1 MADRARVEKILDEQ
15 GFGDCRWISG
25 KEIRVAQW
33 VRFKCM
39 FGCDSFGKKGTCP
52 PAIPSVLEAREFF
65 SEYDHAVVIH
75 FAVKV
80 RHPDDRKEWSRKESL
95 RLLALER
102 AVFLAGF
109 QKAFVLFMDECRIC
123 GDCSGTREAC
133 LQKKMARPGPEALGV
148 DVFAT
153 VRSLGYPI
161 EVLTDPRQ
169 EMNRYA
175 FLMVE

>member
-1 MADRARVEKILDEQ
+1 MADRAVVEKILHEQ

-33 VRFKCM
+33 VRFKCL

-52 PAIPSVLEAREFF
+52 PAVPSVPETREFF

-75 FAVKV
+75 FSVKV
-80 RHPDDRKEWSRKESL
+80 KHPDDRKEWSRKESL

-109 QKAFVLFMDECRIC
+109 QKAFVLFMDECRLC
-123 GDCSGTREAC
+123 GDCSGTRVAC